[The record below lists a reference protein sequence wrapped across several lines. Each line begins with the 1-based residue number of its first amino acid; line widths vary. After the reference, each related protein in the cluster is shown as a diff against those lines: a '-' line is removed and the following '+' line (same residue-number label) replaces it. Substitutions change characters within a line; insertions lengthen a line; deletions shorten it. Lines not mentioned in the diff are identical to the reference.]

1 MADLLAD
8 LAKKPQRET
17 AGADSAARFDY
28 QKDWAFCRMMR
39 KHIEGES
46 YVIAFEFHDDVLF
59 LTPAVSPSSA
69 EFAQVKTSAASKP
82 RTLSSI
88 TTHPPGKA
96 SILGKMLS
104 NFDGICASHDVRVT
118 LVSNNAFEF
127 ADDIVCA
134 DDLDEKFRD
143 RLLKKIKTEIPS
155 FDEDRL
161 KKLHFRVSGVSL
173 DAMQSFLEGEALELF
188 SNEFGEDHSLNIR
201 TWVRLM
207 KTEIARR
214 NNFDSEQIHT
224 VDDLL
229 RKKCVDRAL
238 VSKTLAVMNAKSA
251 PLPDIATI
259 SAHLTSCGW
268 AFSDVMRMQKNI
280 PGASNDFYN
289 PLNGEVKVIA
299 SRMRDHISAEEGP
312 PPALPLYLDVCVD
325 EIMSGDFASVYKN
338 TDYLRALGVIVYY
351 DAI

>member
-1 MADLLAD
+1 MADLLSD

-28 QKDWAFCRMMR
+28 QKDWAFCRMLR

-46 YVIAFEFHDDVLF
+46 YIIAFEFHDDVLF
-59 LTPAVSPSSA
+59 LTPEVSPSSA

-88 TTHPPGKA
+88 TTRPAGKA

-127 ADDIVCA
+127 ADDNVCA
-134 DDLDEKFRD
+134 DELDEKFRD
-143 RLLKKIKTEIPS
+143 RLLGKLKAEVPT
-155 FDEDRL
+155 FDETRL
-161 KKLHFRVSGVSL
+161 KKMHFRVSGVSL

-188 SNEFGEDHSLNIR
+188 CNEFGEDHSLNIR
-201 TWVRLM
+201 TWIRLI

-214 NNFDSEQIHT
+214 NNFDSAQIQT
-224 VDDLL
+224 VADLL
-229 RKKCVDRAL
+229 SKKCVDRAL
-238 VSKTLAVMNAKSA
+238 VSKTLAVMGAKSA
-251 PLPDIATI
+251 PLPDLATI

-268 AFSDVMRMQKNI
+268 MFADVIRMQKNI
-280 PGASNDFYN
+280 PEASKDFYN
-289 PLNGEVKVIA
+289 PLNVEVKAIA
-299 SRMRDHISAEEGP
+299 AKMRDYINADADQP
-312 PPALPLYLDVCVD
+312 PSLPVYLDACTD
-325 EIMSGDFASVYKN
+325 EIMAGDFGAIYQN
-338 TDYLRALGVIVYY
+338 PDYLRALGVIVYY
-351 DAI
+351 DSI

>member
-1 MADLLAD
+1 MGNLLSD

-39 KHIEGES
+39 KHIDGES
-46 YVIAFEFHDDVLF
+46 YIIAFEFHDDVLF
-59 LTPAVSPSSA
+59 LTPEVSPSSA

-88 TTHPPGKA
+88 TTRPAGKS
-96 SILGKMLS
+96 SILGKMLC

-143 RLLKKIKTEIPS
+143 RLLSKLKGEVPN
-155 FDEDRL
+155 FDENRL

-173 DAMQSFLEGEALELF
+173 DAMQSFLEGEALDLF
-188 SNEFGEDHSLNIR
+188 CNEFGEDHSLNIR
-201 TWVRLM
+201 TWIRLI

-214 NNFDSEQIHT
+214 NNFDSAQIHT
-224 VDDLL
+224 VADLL
-229 RKKCVDRAL
+229 SKKCVDRAL

-251 PLPDIATI
+251 PLPDLATI

-268 AFSDVMRMQKNI
+268 VFADIMRMQKNI
-280 PGASNDFYN
+280 PEASKDFYN
-289 PLNGEVKVIA
+289 PLNAEVKVIA
-299 SRMRDHISAEEGP
+299 ATMRDHIVAGAANP
-312 PPALPLYLDVCVD
+312 PELPAYLDVCVD
-325 EIMSGDFASVYKN
+325 EIMAGDFGNVYKN
-338 TDYLRALGVIVYY
+338 PDYLRALGVIVYY
-351 DAI
+351 DGI